1 MKIILLPLV
10 IIMFLAALL
19 TGALALIDHN
29 SYIVGGEYV
38 IREGET
44 VQGNLSL
51 FFAQVTLDKDS
62 RLDGSILS
70 FSSVVDV
77 RGAVTGDISSVE
89 SEVNVQQSAQVK
101 VVPRDTDL
109 FPLVVLLPE
118 MARWNVPLAVR

>member
-10 IIMFLAALL
+10 TLMFLAALL
-19 TGALALIDHN
+19 PGALALINHN

-38 IREGET
+38 IPEGET

-51 FFAQVTLDKDS
+51 FFAQVTLEKDA
-62 RLDGSILS
+62 RLEGSILS

-89 SEVNVQQSAQVK
+89 SEVNVQQSAEIK
-101 VVPRDTDL
+101 AVPRDTGL

-118 MARWNVPLAVR
+118 MARWNVSSAVR